1 MHPIL
6 LSPILNLLLL
16 LFFFYS
22 LDATPSFWP
31 NKETHEIQPKE
42 TPSVCSQTFACGPL
56 QGLSYPFTGG
66 ARPGHCGPPEFHI
79 SCVDDSPELTIM
91 SLRYRILELNP
102 VHKNLRLVRS
112 DLWNST
118 CIDKL
123 ANVTIKSEFFASNEN
138 DDTEVSI
145 FYGCNS
151 STITPKPEN
160 WFPCNVNLPFNDSY
174 YLIGTFPIHP
184 IMGDVNCEIE
194 TTVPILKTAAAKLG
208 ANRSQF
214 QEEIME
220 GFNVNYT
227 NPYDNE
233 CAKCLNVKGGCGFD
247 SNSSRPVCFCGDRVC
262 DISGEMIAIGNSAWF
277 LRFVLALDSVTIKW

>member
-1 MHPIL
+1 MHPIF
-6 LSPILNLLLL
+6 LLL

-22 LDATPSFWP
+22 VDATTPFSS
-31 NKETHEIQPKE
+31 KEIQPEE

-66 ARPGHCGPPEFHI
+66 ARPAHCGPPEFHI

-91 SLRYRILELNP
+91 SLRYRVLELDP

-118 CIDKL
+118 CTDKL
-123 ANVTIKSEFFASNEN
+123 ANVTIKSEFFAHNEN
-138 DDTEVSI
+138 DDMEVSI

-160 WFPCNVNLPFNDSY
+160 WFHCNVNLPFNDSY
-174 YLIGTFPIHP
+174 YLIGTVPIDQ
-184 IMGDVNCEIE
+184 IMSGVKCKIE
-194 TTVPILKTAAAKLG
+194 TTVPILKTAAAKLV
-208 ANRSQF
+208 ANRSLF
-214 QEEIME
+214 QEAIME

-227 NPYDNE
+227 HPYDDE
-233 CAKCLNVKGGCGFD
+233 CAKCVDINGGCGFD
-247 SNSSRPVCFCGDRVC
+247 SHSSKPVCFCGDRVC
-262 DISGEMIAIGNSAWF
+262 VISGENIAIGNSAWF
-277 LRFVLALDSVTIKW
+277 LCFVLALDSVTIKW

>member
-31 NKETHEIQPKE
+31 NKETQETQTKE

-66 ARPGHCGPPEFHI
+66 ARSGHCGPPEFHI

-91 SLRYRILELNP
+91 SLRYQILELNP

-118 CIDKL
+118 CTDKL

-184 IMGDVNCEIE
+184 IMGMSTVRLKLQCRFSRPRLRSS
-194 TTVPILKTAAAKLG
+194 VPIGRCFRK
-208 ANRSQF
+208 RSWKALMLT
-214 QEEIME
+214 IPTLMMM
-220 GFNVNYT
+220 N
-227 NPYDNE
+227 
-233 CAKCLNVKGGCGFD
+233 ALNVLMEKGAVGLTPIRAGPFAFVGIGFATYQVPY
-247 SNSSRPVCFCGDRVC
+247 SIVY
-262 DISGEMIAIGNSAWF
+262 
-277 LRFVLALDSVTIKW
+277 VLEV

>member
-1 MHPIL
+1 MYPIL

-22 LDATPSFWP
+22 LDATTSFWP

-42 TPSVCSQTFACGPL
+42 THSVCSQTFACGRFEN
-56 QGLSYPFTGG
+56 LSYPFTGG
-66 ARPGHCGPPEFHI
+66 ARPAHCGPPEFHI

-91 SLRYRILELNP
+91 SLRYRVLELDP

-118 CIDKL
+118 CTDKF
-123 ANVTIKSEFFASNEN
+123 ANVTIKSEFFAYNEN
-138 DDTEVSI
+138 DDMELSI

-160 WFPCNVNLPFNDSY
+160 WFPCNVNLPFNNSY
-174 YLIGTFPIHP
+174 YLIGTVPIDP
-184 IMGDVNCEIE
+184 IMGGVKCEIE

-208 ANRSQF
+208 ANRSLF
-214 QEEIME
+214 QEAIME
-220 GFNVNYT
+220 GFNVNYSS
-227 NPYDNE
+227 PYDVE
-233 CAKCLNVKGGCGFD
+233 CAKCLHLKRGCGFD
-247 SNSSRPVCFCGDRVC
+247 SHSSRAVCFCGDRVC
-262 DISGEMIAIGNSAWF
+262 DFSGTKFHSI
-277 LRFVLALDSVTIKW
+277 RP

>member
-6 LSPILNLLLL
+6 LSPILTLLLL

-22 LDATPSFWP
+22 VDATTSFSSEETR
-31 NKETHEIQPKE
+31 NKEIQPKE
-42 TPSVCSQTFACGPL
+42 TPVCSQTFACGPL

-66 ARPGHCGPPEFHI
+66 ARPAHCGPPEFHI

-91 SLRYRILELNP
+91 SLRYRVLELNP

-118 CIDKL
+118 CTDKL
-123 ANVTIKSEFFASNEN
+123 ANTTIKSEFFAYNEN
-138 DDTEVSI
+138 DDVEVSI

-160 WFPCNVNLPFNDSY
+160 WFHCNVNLPFNDSY
-174 YLIGTFPIHP
+174 YLIEKFPIDQ
-184 IMGDVNCEIE
+184 IMSGVKCKIE

-208 ANRSQF
+208 ANRSLF
-214 QEEIME
+214 QEAIME

-227 NPYDNE
+227 NPYDKE
-233 CAKCLNVKGGCGFD
+233 CAKCPNFNTGCGFD
-247 SNSSRPVCFCGDRVC
+247 PHTNRPVCLCGDRVC
-262 DISGEMIAIGNSAWF
+262 DLSG
-277 LRFVLALDSVTIKW
+277 TIFHSIRP